1 MRAGPIK
8 PETMMA
14 KNATTA
20 DGWDEEYRRGR
31 WAFLRDLPESGR
43 YGIIG
48 MWLALNGALDSVLDI
63 GCGEGLLYERLK
75 PMGVDRYVGVDLAP
89 AALGIADVDP
99 QIASLRVGDLHTF
112 AAQPGETFSAV
123 VFNEVLHFSEDPA
136 AAVARYVPFL
146 SPDGVI
152 AISMY
157 SPKRPESGANR
168 LIGRLWEATD
178 GADWEVLDDCRL
190 TSDKKNVTWRL
201 RLIRPKR

>member
-1 MRAGPIK
+1 
-8 PETMMA
+8 MA
-14 KNATTA
+14 RNATTA

-48 MWLALNGALDSVLDI
+48 MWLALNQALDSVLDI

-75 PMGVDRYVGVDLAP
+75 PMGIGRYVGIDLAP

-99 QIASLRVGDLHTF
+99 AVASLRAADLHTF
-112 AAQPGETFSAV
+112 TPQQGESFNAV

-146 SPDGVI
+146 APGGVI
-152 AISMY
+152 AVSMY
-157 SPKRPESGANR
+157 SPKRLESGANR
-168 LIGRLWEATD
+168 LIARLWEATD
-178 GADWEVLDDCRL
+178 GPDWQVLDDCRL
-190 TSDKKNVTWRL
+190 TSDAKNVTWRL
-201 RLIRPKR
+201 RLLRPKG

>member
-1 MRAGPIK
+1 
-8 PETMMA
+8 MA

-31 WAFLRDLPESGR
+31 WSFLRDLPESGR

-48 MWLALNGALDSVLDI
+48 MWLSLNGALDSVLDI
-63 GCGEGLLYERLK
+63 GCGEGLLYERLA
-75 PMGVDRYVGVDLAP
+75 PMGVGRYVGIDLAP
-89 AALGIADVDP
+89 AALGIANVDADK
-99 QIASLRVGDLHTF
+99 ASLRAADLHTF
-112 AAQPGETFSAV
+112 TPEPGEAFKAV

-146 SPDGVI
+146 EPGGVI

-168 LIGRLWEATD
+168 LIARLWEATD
-178 GADWEVLDDCRL
+178 GDEWEVLDDCRL
-190 TSDKKNVTWRL
+190 TSDSKNVTWRL
-201 RLIRPKR
+201 RLIRPKG